1 MCICG
6 VHVSVQASACAS
18 VYCECGWCQ
27 CEYVCLCA
35 VCCTINV
42 QVRLKNS
49 PVLYFPGQK
58 SRVGVVCVCMHVSG
72 WFACSLCIQVHVC
85 VGGEL
90 ACVRVLWCAF

>member
-1 MCICG
+1 VLYISGQKSIVCACDRSRSAMEKWMCICG

-18 VYCECGWCQ
+18 VCCECGWCQ
-27 CEYVCLCA
+27 CEDVCLCT

-58 SRVGVVCVCMHVSG
+58 SRVGVVCV
-72 WFACSLCIQVHVC
+72 
-85 VGGEL
+85 
-90 ACVRVLWCAF
+90 

>member
-1 MCICG
+1 MLYISGQKSIVCACDRSRSAMEKWMCICG

-27 CEYVCLCA
+27 CENVCLCA

-58 SRVGVVCVCMHVSG
+58 SRVGVVCV
-72 WFACSLCIQVHVC
+72 
-85 VGGEL
+85 
-90 ACVRVLWCAF
+90 